1 MKSKKLIIA
10 SLVMGTVLFSGYVYA
25 SDYSDYTTEE
35 LHSMRG
41 TMQNA
46 TAEERSQFSNEWQK
60 RSREMPDEERSKYT
74 KGSED
79 ESADGSSEGKKK
91 AKGKGHGKSQGG
103 SESYGS
109 SMGGGSGEGG
119 GHGGDKGHGGGRGK

>member
-1 MKSKKLIIA
+1 MKSKKLIIT
-10 SLVMGTVLFSGYVYA
+10 SLLMGAVLFSGHAFA

-46 TAEERSQFSNEWQK
+46 TAQERSQFSNEWQK
-60 RSREMPDEERSKYT
+60 RSREMPAEERRKYT
-74 KGSED
+74 KGSGNG
-79 ESADGSSEGKKK
+79 SADGSGDGKKK
-91 AKGKGHGKSQGG
+91 AKGKGHGKSQEG

-109 SMGGGSGEGG
+109 SMGGGSGYGG
-119 GHGGDKGHGGGRGK
+119 GHGGAKGHGGGKGK